1 VGKGLGKGWVFDRVG
16 RNGGLHLTSRVSA
29 PTSSAAH
36 LAPSRRV
43 SALTSSATHLAPIR
57 RVSAP
62 TSSAPHLAPIHL
74 NTPILTKVTAAQGL
88 KLIMTTCQSIISLV
102 QRSGGIPTNIATAWG
117 GWVGGGG
124 GVCLGWFHP
133 LFELTSGF

>member
-1 VGKGLGKGWVFDRVG
+1 MWVRGGKLWGKGLGKGWGFGRVG

-36 LAPSRRV
+36 LAPIRRV
-43 SALTSSATHLAPIR
+43 SALTSSAAHLAPIR

-74 NTPILTKVTAAQGL
+74 NTPILTKVTAANRVQQFA
-88 KLIMTTCQSIISLV
+88 KLC
-102 QRSGGIPTNIATAWG
+102 
-117 GWVGGGG
+117 GGGA
-124 GVCLGWFHP
+124 
-133 LFELTSGF
+133 T